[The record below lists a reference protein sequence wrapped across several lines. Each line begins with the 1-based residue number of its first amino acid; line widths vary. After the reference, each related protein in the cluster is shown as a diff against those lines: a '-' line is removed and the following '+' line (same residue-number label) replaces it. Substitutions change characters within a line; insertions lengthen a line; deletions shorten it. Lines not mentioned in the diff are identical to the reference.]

1 VADPPPATTSGAALL
16 SVEIRRTAD
25 AAPAGRAPQLVLNGS
40 YLLATGAALTSFM
53 LAPSWPAPIAE

>member
-1 VADPPPATTSGAALL
+1 
-16 SVEIRRTAD
+16 
-25 AAPAGRAPQLVLNGS
+25 VLNGS